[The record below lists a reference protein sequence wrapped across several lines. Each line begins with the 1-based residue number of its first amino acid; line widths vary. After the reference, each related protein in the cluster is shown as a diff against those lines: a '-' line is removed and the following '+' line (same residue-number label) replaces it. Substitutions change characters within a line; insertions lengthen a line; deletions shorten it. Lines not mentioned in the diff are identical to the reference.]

1 MTEEGWMMEYLKQY
15 FYYFYATWEGKEK
28 RKREREC
35 VRESCVSS
43 SLVLEPER
51 VDYLVEFIYGSTK
64 TKTTF
69 YWNKFWKIPFWS
81 QECMN
86 FPSV

>member
-1 MTEEGWMMEYLKQY
+1 MLMKKIKEQIVGDRRRMNDGILKTIFLLFLCNMRGKREE
-15 FYYFYATWEGKEK
+15 KE
-28 RKREREC
+28 RERES

-69 YWNKFWKIPFWS
+69 Y
-81 QECMN
+81 
-86 FPSV
+86 

>member
-1 MTEEGWMMEYLKQY
+1 MQHER
-15 FYYFYATWEGKEK
+15 EK
-28 RKREREC
+28 RRERES

-51 VDYLVEFIYGSTK
+51 VDYLVKFIYGSTK

-69 YWNKFWKIPFWS
+69 Y
-81 QECMN
+81 
-86 FPSV
+86 